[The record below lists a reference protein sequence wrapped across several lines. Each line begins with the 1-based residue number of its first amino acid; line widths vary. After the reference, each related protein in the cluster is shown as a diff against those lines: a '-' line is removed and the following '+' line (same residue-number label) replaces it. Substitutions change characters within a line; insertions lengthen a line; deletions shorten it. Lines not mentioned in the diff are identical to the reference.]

1 METLQISTTISSL
14 STKKVINLLDG
25 NLVALKI
32 LLKESNQHS

>member
-14 STKKVINLLDG
+14 STKKVIKLL
-25 NLVALKI
+25 NSNIVVLKI